1 LQRVKGKLAGLVSPS
16 ATTEEGY
23 LVARLMRHLGSE
35 NVDHRLRRRD
45 FRQQALDPVFPWLG
59 MSLEDTEKLTS
70 ILVVGS
76 NLRREVPMLAHRV
89 RKAALAGAQVSF
101 VNSQAFDY
109 LFPVANYLQN
119 EDLVGELSRLVR
131 AAAGTDADLSPAIA
145 RLIDGV
151 DAPAAAHQ
159 DTAAALGEAGG
170 IFLGQISLRHPR
182 FAELRLLGAELARL
196 TGATLGYLP
205 EGANAAG
212 LSLAGVLPHRGIGGK
227 SIAKPGAAAAEI
239 VARPPRGLLLVG
251 VEPDLDCA
259 DGRQASVAMQKA
271 EFVLAL
277 SPFLAPSLVQHADV
291 ILPMGTFAETSG
303 TFVNAAGQWQSFA
316 GVAQPVAESR
326 PGWKILRV
334 LGNLLDL
341 PDCDYVSSEAVRDEL
356 RQAVLDVQPDNRISL
371 HEAPA
376 ATSAKIP
383 PAEQLDVPMYRID
396 ALVRRAHSLQCTRDG
411 QAGLNPPG
419 EDRKIA

>member
-1 LQRVKGKLAGLVSPS
+1 
-16 ATTEEGY
+16 
-23 LVARLMRHLGSE
+23 
-35 NVDHRLRRRD
+35 
-45 FRQQALDPVFPWLG
+45 
-59 MSLEDTEKLTS
+59 
-70 ILVVGS
+70 
-76 NLRREVPMLAHRV
+76 MLAHRV

-119 EDLVGELSRLVR
+119 EDLVGELSRPVR

-145 RLIDGV
+145 RLIDGM